1 MGVHLRV
8 RFLSPACLLQ
18 DASSGGVQRNCT
30 MGHCGSTLHLP
41 SQVAIW
47 MALGLQLSAA
57 ERAPAVGQQRIGG
70 WISAR
75 NRSSQEL
82 TSRTAPA
89 LHTRA
94 RSSSSRVP
102 RCDASCMAG
111 ARCYDELSHSAPLK
125 WYPPAAELRALC
137 ENDSDCRFKVVLK
150 HFHQLGLKE
159 NRTYHCFKLR
169 PVPPRCKPK
178 PTEIEEQTTKAK
190 VDNVSDSSLSPAS
203 TCILLTM
210 CDRVQNYSYLD
221 PAMSKNLSRRALE
234 RRTSRSDVYRDRVP
248 RWAMSGLSTF
258 AVDSCNGSLAVPGV
272 TMIHHLQT
280 KRIRYAYP
288 STRERDA
295 LLYALPRLPAA
306 CTFVFKVTAKY
317 YPPDFVTRV
326 LPRIP
331 SDAAVVLQQ
340 SRYFGQGCEIFGAP
354 REALLTQL
362 GEEEWQASSSP

>member
-1 MGVHLRV
+1 
-8 RFLSPACLLQ
+8 
-18 DASSGGVQRNCT
+18 
-30 MGHCGSTLHLP
+30 
-41 SQVAIW
+41 
-47 MALGLQLSAA
+47 
-57 ERAPAVGQQRIGG
+57 
-70 WISAR
+70 
-75 NRSSQEL
+75 
-82 TSRTAPA
+82 
-89 LHTRA
+89 
-94 RSSSSRVP
+94 
-102 RCDASCMAG
+102 MAG
-111 ARCYDELSHSAPLK
+111 ARCYDERSHSAPLK

-137 ENDSDCRFKVVLK
+137 DNDSDCRFKLVLR
-150 HFHQLGLKE
+150 HFHQHGLKE

-178 PTEIEEQTTKAK
+178 LEPKLRQIEEQTTKAK

-210 CDRVQNYSYLD
+210 CDRLQNFSYLD
-221 PAMSKNLSRRALE
+221 PAMSKNLSRMALE
-234 RRTSRSDVYRDRVP
+234 RRTSRSDVYRDRVS
-248 RWAMSGLSTF
+248 RWAMSGLSIF
-258 AVDSCNGSLAVPGV
+258 AVDSRNGSLAVPGV

-280 KRIRYAYP
+280 KRIRHAYP
-288 STRERDA
+288 SGRERDA

-362 GEEEWQASSSP
+362 GEEEWEASSSP